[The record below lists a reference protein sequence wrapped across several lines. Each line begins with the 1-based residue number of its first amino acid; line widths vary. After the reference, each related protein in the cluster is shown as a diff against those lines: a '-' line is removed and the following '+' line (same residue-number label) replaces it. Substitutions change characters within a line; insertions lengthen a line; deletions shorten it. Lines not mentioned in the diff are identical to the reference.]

1 MSKLLVTPILLN
13 YSYLEELAREAANL
27 LAIDSTDE
35 KKYQQF
41 KISIFLNFNRYL
53 IDSLLFLP
61 AEDVEKLF
69 ALLTPAMEST
79 NEEVTLDVLKK
90 QLDFFPEI
98 RSDFLN
104 IIKDIKK

>member
-1 MSKLLVTPILLN
+1 MPNLLVTPILLHYN
-13 YSYLEELAREAANL
+13 YLEELASEAAHL
-27 LAIDSTDE
+27 LVIDVRDAD
-35 KKYQQF
+35 KYQQF

-61 AEDVEKLF
+61 AAESSKLF
-69 ALLTPAMEST
+69 TLLTPAMEVAD
-79 NEEVTLDVLKK
+79 EKATLEILHE

-104 IIKDIKK
+104 IIKNIKK